1 MGNIGSVER
10 IELGPSDRYELGR
23 RLQIL
28 QGLTYNGRGARTNH
42 AEVSVTYY
50 APCTDKNHF
59 AYQMKGQYI
68 TKTGI
73 RWKVD
78 PKVTGTMTVGDIII
92 PLCDVI
98 KIGSKDEG
106 LFAMDDWKPC
116 WLHVPL
122 RRLPG
127 EIELFLYLLHSL
139 CNLLLCR

>member
-1 MGNIGSVER
+1 MDLADGHFATVILGNIEYVEQ
-10 IELGPSDRYELGR
+10 IELGPSDRYELGH

-28 QGLTYNGRGARTNH
+28 QSLTYNGRGARTNH

-59 AYQMKGQYI
+59 SYQMKGRYI
-68 TKTGI
+68 TKTRI

-78 PKVTGTMTVGDIII
+78 PEVTGTMTVGDIII

-106 LFAMDDWKPC
+106 LFAMDEWEPC
-116 WLHVPL
+116 
-122 RRLPG
+122 
-127 EIELFLYLLHSL
+127 
-139 CNLLLCR
+139 